1 MRKMVLAL
9 GAVGLGLAA
18 AGSLWLTSKGQE
30 PYTPSAI
37 EGAYVHLA
45 FEDTLETIGSA
56 RVAPQARDGD
66 AVFAPGPTGYAYH
79 AQGDGGHLEIT
90 TSDLA
95 VLSEK
100 VEISFDLKA
109 EDWTNPYKK
118 GAPIKTLAV
127 VSGKS
132 GDRIRHIVFNLSNG
146 NEPILSVAL
155 QDKTGAK
162 DKLKSSPGEVTMDWH
177 HVRLVVDQTSETS
190 ELFLDGE
197 LVAKSE
203 IVPSVVSDGVDRVRI
218 GTWHRQ
224 NQAFRGLIDNFVIR
238 DAAAGVS

>member
-1 MRKMVLAL
+1 
-9 GAVGLGLAA
+9 
-18 AGSLWLTSKGQE
+18 
-30 PYTPSAI
+30 
-37 EGAYVHLA
+37 
-45 FEDTLETIGSA
+45 
-56 RVAPQARDGD
+56 
-66 AVFAPGPTGYAYH
+66 
-79 AQGDGGHLEIT
+79 
-90 TSDLA
+90 
-95 VLSEK
+95 
-100 VEISFDLKA
+100 
-109 EDWTNPYKK
+109 
-118 GAPIKTLAV
+118 
-127 VSGKS
+127 
-132 GDRIRHIVFNLSNG
+132 VFNLSNG

-162 DKLKSSPGEVTMDWH
+162 DKLKSSAGVVTMDWH

-197 LVAKSE
+197 LIAKSE